1 MSGTKKIIIV
11 DDDDMLRETLTEQFS
26 LHDEFAVTEAA
37 TAAAA
42 AAAADSPRPRGSE
55 SPLSPELDCTI
66 CRVASANV

>member
-37 TAAAA
+37 TAAAGIKA
-42 AAAADSPRPRGSE
+42 IRRTAPTS
-55 SPLSPELDCTI
+55 
-66 CRVASANV
+66 